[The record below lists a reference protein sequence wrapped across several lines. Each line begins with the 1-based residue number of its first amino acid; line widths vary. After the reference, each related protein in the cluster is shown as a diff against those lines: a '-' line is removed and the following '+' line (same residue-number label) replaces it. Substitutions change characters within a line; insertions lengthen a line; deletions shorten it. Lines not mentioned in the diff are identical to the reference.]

1 MKEEGYG
8 VILTS
13 EYKILYFEY
22 NVDDTLD
29 INTKAGPQNLKTVA
43 IFNDNFPINIISYD
57 FNYNDG
63 SFMYLD
69 QARTLRRVVIQEIT
83 PPEERVDW

>member
-1 MKEEGYG
+1 MEKEDEIDFLYISLMKEEGYG

-29 INTKAGPQNLKTVA
+29 INTKAGP
-43 IFNDNFPINIISYD
+43 
-57 FNYNDG
+57 
-63 SFMYLD
+63 
-69 QARTLRRVVIQEIT
+69 
-83 PPEERVDW
+83 